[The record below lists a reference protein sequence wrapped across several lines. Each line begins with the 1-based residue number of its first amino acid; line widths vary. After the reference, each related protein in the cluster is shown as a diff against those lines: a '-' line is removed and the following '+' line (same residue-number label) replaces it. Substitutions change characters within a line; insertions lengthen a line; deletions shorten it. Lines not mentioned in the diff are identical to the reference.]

1 MAQST
6 PTRRALIDLPV
17 NTFGTPPS
25 MNKAAKTSMGHK
37 RQIQE
42 VEEVEF
48 AQPTSR
54 VRVSPVRSQNTLH
67 DDTSLRQVSHAF
79 PLAFVF

>member
-6 PTRRALIDLPV
+6 PTRRALIDLPI
-17 NTFGTPPS
+17 NTFGTPSS
-25 MNKAAKTSMGHK
+25 MPPVGKTSMGHK

-42 VEEVEF
+42 VEEPEF

-54 VRVSPVRSQNTLH
+54 VRVSLARSQSTLK
-67 DDTSLRQVSHAF
+67 DKTPLGQVSHAF
-79 PLAFVF
+79 T